1 MKDYYDLKRL
11 KGPILE
17 EGGKVYLLR
26 RNIRLK
32 RPYEK
37 LDFKKYGPYKIEK
50 KLLDLVYKLKLPKGS
65 CRHLVFYISLLKL
78 IPINIPLQSIT
89 E

>member
-11 KGPILE
+11 KGLILK

-37 LDFKKYGPYKIEK
+37 LDFKKYGLYKIEK
-50 KLLDLVYKLKLPKGS
+50 KLLDLVYRLKLLKGS
-65 CRHLVFYISLLKL
+65 Y
-78 IPINIPLQSIT
+78 
-89 E
+89 

>member
-1 MKDYYDLKRL
+1 MKDYYDPKRS
-11 KGPILE
+11 KGLILE

-50 KLLDLVYKLKLPKGS
+50 KFSDLVYKLKLLKGS
-65 CRHLVFYISLLKL
+65 RRHLVFYISLLKL
-78 IPINIPLQSIT
+78 VLANIPL
-89 E
+89 

>member
-1 MKDYYDLKRL
+1 MKDYYNPKRS

-26 RNIRLK
+26 QNIRLK

-50 KLLDLVYKLKLPKGS
+50 KFLDLVYKLKLPKGS
-65 CRHLVFYISLLKL
+65 YRYLVFYISLLEL
-78 IPINIPLQSIT
+78 APINIPLQSIA